1 MERNTI
7 VSRLFMHEL
16 HQVAYKTVLL
26 KLIVVV
32 LSVYLIC
39 SFIDLLRGKFF
50 DIIKELIQK

>member
-1 MERNTI
+1 
-7 VSRLFMHEL
+7 MHEL